1 MDSREMSGAKLAL
14 ASGLSQNYLA
24 KRLRDELAFTLN
36 DVERIAGA
44 LGVDCSVLAAETA
57 IAYERAKSREQHA
70 VQHQ

>member
-1 MDSREMSGAKLAL
+1 MRQKWMSGARLAL
-14 ASGLSQNYLA
+14 AANMSQNYLA

-44 LGVDCSVLAAETA
+44 LDLDCSVLVAEVA
-57 IAYERAKSREQHA
+57 IAYEREKQRA

>member
-1 MDSREMSGAKLAL
+1 MRQKWMSGARLAL
-14 ASGLSQNYLA
+14 AANMSQNYLA

-44 LGVDCSVLAAETA
+44 LDVDCSVLVAESLS
-57 IAYERAKSREQHA
+57 AYEREKQHA